1 MELCAN
7 CNKPVGA
14 VPHTIKDRPEKF
26 CSSEC
31 SATQFST
38 PTKRRKEKNMQVP
51 ALDFGGEVSR
61 HFCDNPNCR
70 KPYMLCWKGHDGE
83 YCSPDCK
90 DAVEDPNYQGD
101 HMSDNETAAPEA
113 PANKP
118 ITAAAPK
125 KSKKAPAKK
134 SEPKKAKSAKK
145 ATAKKAPKTAAKT
158 PEKGSKAAIVTALME
173 RKNGATAD
181 EIIAATGW
189 SPKTVLNFVFYHL
202 KRAGINAE
210 SFKNKQDERT
220 YRIAK

>member
-1 MELCAN
+1 M
-7 CNKPVGA
+7 P
-14 VPHTIKDRPEKF
+14 
-26 CSSEC
+26 
-31 SATQFST
+31 
-38 PTKRRKEKNMQVP
+38 
-51 ALDFGGEVSR
+51 
-61 HFCDNPNCR
+61 
-70 KPYMLCWKGHDGE
+70 
-83 YCSPDCK
+83 
-90 DAVEDPNYQGD
+90 
-101 HMSDNETAAPEA
+101 DNETAAPVA

-134 SEPKKAKSAKK
+134 SEPKKVVKK
-145 ATAKKAPKTAAKT
+145 TAKAPKVVVKT

-173 RKNGATAD
+173 RKNGATTD

-202 KRAGINAE
+202 KRAGVNAE

>member
-7 CNKPVGA
+7 CQKPVGA

-31 SATQFST
+31 SATLFLT
-38 PTKRRKEKNMQVP
+38 PSSKRRKEKNMQVP

-70 KPYMLCWKGHDGE
+70 KPVTLCWKGRNGE
-83 YCSPDCK
+83 YCSNGCLQ
-90 DAVEDPNYQGD
+90 AVENSEFQGD
-101 HMSDNETAAPEA
+101 NMPDNETAAPVA

-134 SEPKKAKSAKK
+134 SEPKKVVKK
-145 ATAKKAPKTAAKT
+145 TAKAPKVVVKT

-173 RKNGATAD
+173 RKNGATTD

-202 KRAGINAE
+202 KRAGVNAE

>member
-1 MELCAN
+1 
-7 CNKPVGA
+7 
-14 VPHTIKDRPEKF
+14 
-26 CSSEC
+26 
-31 SATQFST
+31 
-38 PTKRRKEKNMQVP
+38 
-51 ALDFGGEVSR
+51 
-61 HFCDNPNCR
+61 
-70 KPYMLCWKGHDGE
+70 
-83 YCSPDCK
+83 
-90 DAVEDPNYQGD
+90 
-101 HMSDNETAAPEA
+101 MSDNETAAPVA

-134 SEPKKAKSAKK
+134 SEPKKVVKK
-145 ATAKKAPKTAAKT
+145 TAKAPKVVVKT

-173 RKNGATAD
+173 RKNGATTD

-202 KRAGINAE
+202 KRAGVNAE